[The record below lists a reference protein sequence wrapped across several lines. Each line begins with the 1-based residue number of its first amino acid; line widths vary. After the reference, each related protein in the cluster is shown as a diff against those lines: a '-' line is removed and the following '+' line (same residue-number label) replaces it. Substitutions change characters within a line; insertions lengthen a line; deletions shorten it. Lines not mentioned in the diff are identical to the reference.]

1 MVHEG
6 CGFVKERRGVAGG
19 GEEQAVCSA
28 RCEVGRVFREEDHW
42 PSDRIMASVQEE
54 PKCSPFP
61 PGSINSS
68 LGSAIDFEILAKS
81 PPFSGPP
88 FPPL

>member
-1 MVHEG
+1 M
-6 CGFVKERRGVAGG
+6 AGG
-19 GEEQAVCSA
+19 GEGQAMCSA
-28 RCEVGRVFREEDHW
+28 RCEVSRVLQEEDHRQ
-42 PSDRIMASVQEE
+42 SDRIMASVQEE
-54 PKCSPFP
+54 HKRSPFP

-68 LGSAIDFEILAKS
+68 LGSATDFEILAKS